1 VLRKIGCSEV
11 CLPAW
16 ELKKNAEII
25 IYRGNYSIGTNFEI
39 NYKNGTNFEIN
50 YKNGTNL
57 IHRSFYL

>member
-1 VLRKIGCSEV
+1 MDEDFPFFYCTNVTKKI
-11 CLPAW
+11 
-16 ELKKNAEII
+16 
-25 IYRGNYSIGTNFEI
+25 RGNYSNGTNFEI